1 MSLLPNAPD
10 LFGSLA
16 AIDGTLAGPA
26 LVASA
31 GLLASSFVVL
41 LGLMRKPA
49 AVSTESLAARLAA
62 KAEIG
67 RVATTSLHDVRIPTP
82 IETLAVDHLV
92 KAGGG
97 AILVGSVALDGTV
110 EGGAR
115 DPVWNVTQGRT
126 TRTIPNP
133 MIQVAQRVQ
142 AVRKASHGALP
153 VTGLVLYTGEPMFEN
168 GSAPEGVVPVKAA
181 GAKFVE
187 LAAGMPTDEPRSR
200 AWALLCAQ
208 LLRLEPRPHHDRTQA
223 RSHRRVVAMLQ
234 PSERRTRPAAGE
246 QKVLVFAFPGREKGP
261 GLPRNVNG

>member
-49 AVSTESLAARLAA
+49 GVATESLAARLAA

-153 VTGLVLYTGEPMFEN
+153 VTGLVLYTGEPKFEN

-187 LAAGMPTDEPRSR
+187 LAGGMPTDALRSR

-208 LLRLEPRPHHDRTQA
+208 LLKMDVAAPNRAASSGAPA
-223 RSHRRVVAMLQ
+223 KVVAL
-234 PSERRTRPAAGE
+234 RRPAGDRDRSGGGSRSGE
-246 QKVLVFAFPGREKGP
+246 IFAFPGPTARS
-261 GLPRNVNG
+261 

>member
-31 GLLASSFVVL
+31 GLLASSFAVL

-49 AVSTESLAARLAA
+49 ALATDSLAARLAA

-110 EGGAR
+110 EGGGAGSRLAR
-115 DPVWNVTQGRT
+115 DPGSDDADHTQPDDPGRAT
-126 TRTIPNP
+126 GTGRA
-133 MIQVAQRVQ
+133 QGVARRP
-142 AVRKASHGALP
+142 AGHGLGALHGRAE
-153 VTGLVLYTGEPMFEN
+153 VRERVGTGGR
-168 GSAPEGVVPVKAA
+168 
-181 GAKFVE
+181 
-187 LAAGMPTDEPRSR
+187 RSGQGGGR
-200 AWALLCAQ
+200 
-208 LLRLEPRPHHDRTQA
+208 E
-223 RSHRRVVAMLQ
+223 V
-234 PSERRTRPAAGE
+234 RRTRRGHADGRAAQPRLGLTVRAATEAGPSAGPRQDASSLAPA
-246 QKVLVFAFPGREKGP
+246 GRYNAP
-261 GLPRNVNG
+261 A

>member
-16 AIDGTLAGPA
+16 AIDGTLAAPA
-26 LVASA
+26 LVAA
-31 GLLASSFVVL
+31 GGLLASSFVVL
-41 LGLMRKPA
+41 LGLMRRPE
-49 AVSTESLAARLAA
+49 AVATESLAARLAA

-67 RVATTSLHDVRIPTP
+67 RVATTSLHDVKVPTP

-97 AILVGSVALDGTV
+97 AVLVGSVALDGIV

-142 AVRKASHGALP
+142 AVRQASHGALP
-153 VTGLVLYTGEPMFEN
+153 VTGLVLYTGEAKFEN

-181 GAKFVE
+181 GAKFAE
-187 LAAGMPTDEPRSR
+187 LSAGMPTDAPRSR
-200 AWALLCAQ
+200 AWAVLCAQ
-208 LLRLEPRPHHDRTQA
+208 LLKMDARPAKRTA
-223 RSHRRVVAMLQ
+223 APGASARVVAL
-234 PSERRTRPAAGE
+234 RRPAGDRDRSAGDGRSGE
-246 QKVLVFAFPGREKGP
+246 IFAFPGPAVRS
-261 GLPRNVNG
+261 